1 VSEICTAD
9 EAMARVHD
17 GDMIAA
23 HNWGISGSP
32 GYLFRALV
40 ERGVKDL
47 TLCIPNLIPLPEGFV
62 ERGLTDPTILI
73 PQLKKIISPFFGARG
88 IMSRFSE
95 AFFDTLAKEGRLEIE
110 ASAHGSLMERLH
122 AGAMGLGGVY
132 SPVGV
137 DTIVEEGKEKRT
149 IDGVDY
155 IFERPLRPDVGLVKA
170 DKADTLGNLVYRGSA
185 RGANPVIAMAS
196 KYTIVE
202 VFDVVEPGVLEP
214 EMIVT
219 PGVFV
224 DCVVRIPDEDVY
236 SEKRRPELMQ
246 LLAEVMLAR
255 GVQSEA
261 ADIEGGEE

>member
-1 VSEICTAD
+1 
-9 EAMARVHD
+9 MAGVRD
-17 GDMIAA
+17 GDVIAA

-62 ERGLTDPTILI
+62 ERGLTDPTILL
-73 PQLKKIISPFFGARG
+73 PQLKKIISPFIGARG
-88 IMSRFSE
+88 ILSSLSE
-95 AFFDTLAKEGRLEIE
+95 TFLSSLAREERVEIE
-110 ASAHGSLMERLH
+110 TGTHGILVDRLY
-122 AGAMGLGGVY
+122 AGAMGLGGIY

-137 DTIVEEGKEKRT
+137 DTIVAESKEKRT

-155 IFERPLRPDVGLVKA
+155 IFEKPLRPDVGLIKA

-185 RGANPVIAMAS
+185 RGTNPVIAMAS

-202 VFDVVEPGVLEP
+202 VFDVVGPGELEP

-236 SEKRRPELMQ
+236 SGKRRPELMQ
-246 LLAEVMLAR
+246 ILAAVMLAR
-255 GVQSEA
+255 GVQVEEA
-261 ADIEGGEE
+261 TEGGEL

>member
-1 VSEICTAD
+1 MSKICTAD
-9 EAMARVHD
+9 KAMARVHD
-17 GDMIAA
+17 SDMIAA

-47 TLCIPNLIPLPEGFV
+47 TLCIPNFIPMPEGFV
-62 ERGLTDPTILI
+62 ERGLTDPSILL
-73 PQLKKIISPFFGARG
+73 PQVRKIISPFIGARG
-88 IMSRFSE
+88 ILSNLSE
-95 AFFDTLAKEGRLEIE
+95 TFLSNLAKEGRLEIE
-110 ASAHGSLMERLH
+110 TSTHGILMERLY
-122 AGAMGLGGVY
+122 AGATGLGGIY

-137 DTIVEEGKEKRT
+137 DTIVAEGKEKRN
-149 IDGVDY
+149 IDEVDY
-155 IFERPLRPDVGLVKA
+155 VFEKPLRPDVGLIKA

-185 RGANPVIAMAS
+185 RGANPLIAMAS

-224 DCVVRIPDEDVY
+224 DCVVRIPDEDIY
-236 SEKRRPELMQ
+236 SGKRRTELIQ

-255 GVQSEA
+255 GM
-261 ADIEGGEE
+261 

>member
-1 VSEICTAD
+1 VSKICTAG
-9 EAMARVHD
+9 EAMAIVDD

-73 PQLKKIISPFFGARG
+73 PQLKKIISPFIGARG
-88 IMSRFSE
+88 ILSSISE
-95 AFFDTLAKEGRLEIE
+95 TFLSTLAKEGRLEIE
-110 ASAHGSLMERLH
+110 TSTHGILMERLY
-122 AGAMGLGGVY
+122 AGAMGLGGIY

-137 DTIVEEGKEKRT
+137 GTIIAKSKEKRT
-149 IDGVDY
+149 IDGVGY
-155 IFERPLRPDVGLVKA
+155 IFEKPLRPDVGLIKA

-202 VFDVVEPGVLEP
+202 VFDVVEPGELEP

-224 DCVVRIPDEDVY
+224 DRVVRIPDEDVY
-236 SEKRRPELMQ
+236 SGKRRPELMKI
-246 LLAEVMLAR
+246 LTEVMLAR
-255 GVQSEA
+255 G
-261 ADIEGGEE
+261 G